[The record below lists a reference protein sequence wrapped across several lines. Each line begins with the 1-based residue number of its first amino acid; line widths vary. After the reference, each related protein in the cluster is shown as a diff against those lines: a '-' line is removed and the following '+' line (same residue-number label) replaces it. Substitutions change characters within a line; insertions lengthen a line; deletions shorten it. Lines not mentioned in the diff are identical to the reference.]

1 MAYDKLLFA
10 TAGTPIQTPKPK
22 GTLNAL
28 DYLKEIGLDG
38 MELEFVRGVRMSE
51 ELAAQVKEKK
61 NRLGLELTA
70 HGPYYINLNSE
81 SMDTIKSS
89 VERIY
94 QTARIAHLAGAK
106 SITFH
111 AAYYLSDSKEVVFE
125 KVKNILS
132 ELMRRLKGEGIDIF
146 VRPELTGKPTQF
158 GDLDELIRLSKEVE
172 NVLPCIDFSHNY
184 ARTNGKFNSYE
195 EFYKFMETF
204 KRNLGTFALENMH
217 CHISGI
223 EFGDKGEKRH
233 LNLVESGFNVKA
245 LLGVL
250 KEFGCKGI
258 VICESPNIEE
268 DALYMKGLYSEI

>member
-1 MAYDKLLFA
+1 MAYNKLLFA
-10 TAGTPIQTPKPK
+10 TAGTPLGTPKPK
-22 GTLNAL
+22 GSLNAL
-28 DYLKEIGLDG
+28 DYIKKIGLDG

-81 SMDTIKSS
+81 SLDTIKSS

-94 QTARIAHLAGAK
+94 QTARIAHLAGAR

-111 AAYYLSDSKEVVFE
+111 AAYYLSDSKEAVFE

-195 EFYKFMETF
+195 EFYRFMDTL
-204 KRNLGTFALENMH
+204 KRGLGSFALENMH

-233 LNLVESGFNVKA
+233 LNLLESGLNVKA

-258 VICESPNIEE
+258 IICESPNIEE
-268 DALYMKGLYSEI
+268 DALYMKRLYSEI